1 MAAMKLEKVHVPQSD
16 RILLMYWGRRGLSQF
31 FFELADAT
39 KGCNTLVTV
48 SSANENEIGFA
59 AHFQERLL
67 PFDLFETNLGAIWG
81 AWRWRRLRR
90 QLSQWLRENKI
101 TTVID
106 VMPHIWMP
114 VFLPLIRH
122 HGARY
127 IAIAHDAAVHPGD
140 WRSRLAK
147 LSTDYCLR
155 HSDHGVALSQTVATQ
170 LKSQALIS
178 DTKMSVLFHPDLT
191 FGPAGAPVRRDPDGT
206 MRLAFMGRIMPYKGL
221 PLFVT
226 MVERLRASGVAVVC
240 GVFGEGDLGPVASR
254 LAALDAEIVNHW
266 LDADELAAI
275 LNRYDALVASHI
287 EASQSGVVAAALG
300 AGLPVIAT
308 PVGGLVEQIDHG
320 VTGIVA
326 TAVNAEA
333 LASAACRLFFT
344 PGLYETM
351 RGAIHAQAEDRSMAN
366 FAKAV
371 LTIAGD
377 DKARAGRGM

>member
-1 MAAMKLEKVHVPQSD
+1 
-16 RILLMYWGRRGLSQF
+16 
-31 FFELADAT
+31 
-39 KGCNTLVTV
+39 
-48 SSANENEIGFA
+48 
-59 AHFQERLL
+59 
-67 PFDLFETNLGAIWG
+67 
-81 AWRWRRLRR
+81 
-90 QLSQWLRENKI
+90 
-101 TTVID
+101 
-106 VMPHIWMP
+106 
-114 VFLPLIRH
+114 
-122 HGARY
+122 
-127 IAIAHDAAVHPGD
+127 
-140 WRSRLAK
+140 
-147 LSTDYCLR
+147 
-155 HSDHGVALSQTVATQ
+155 
-170 LKSQALIS
+170 
-178 DTKMSVLFHPDLT
+178 
-191 FGPAGAPVRRDPDGT
+191 

-240 GVFGEGDLGPVASR
+240 GVFGEGDLGPDASR

-308 PVGGLVEQIDHG
+308 PGGGLVEQIDHG

-371 LTIAGD
+371 LAIAGD